1 MVIFRRLASGGAS
14 CFAAEVGEVDV
25 GANEGSPLS
34 FFFTMT
40 PLSAFLTDTSFL
52 GAGIVALIWPS
63 LPGLDGT
70 EGFETTGGGL
80 LIALSLAATALR
92 GKLT

>member
-1 MVIFRRLASGGAS
+1 MEIFRRFASGGAS
-14 CFAAEVGEVDV
+14 LAAEVGVSDEASAAAL
-25 GANEGSPLS
+25 G

-52 GAGIVALIWPS
+52 GAGTVALVWSSP
-63 LPGLDGT
+63 PGLDGVG
-70 EGFETTGGGL
+70 GFETRGGGL

-92 GKLT
+92 TKST